1 MQTLEKYYAV
11 DLGLVDTVLGR
22 PSNADLGHRLE
33 NVVYLELL
41 SRYGKVWVGKNYEKE
56 IDFVVKNSDGITE
69 YFQVSQSVIDRDTL
83 KREAG
88 AFENTGDNY
97 RRTLLTLD
105 MFDTDEYE
113 LKMQAAVE
121 HFEHELAKIR
131 TGRAHPGM
139 LDGIKVVAYGTEMP
153 LNQVANVTA
162 PEAQLLQ
169 ITPFDPSN
177 IQAIA
182 ASIRND
188 QGLGLNPS
196 DDGRVVR
203 VPVPPLTED
212 RRRQLAR
219 QAGEKVEEARIA
231 LRNVRQDGLKDARA
245 KKEAK
250 ELSEDDVKLVEKEFD
265 RLMQEAQGKLDEA
278 FKAKE
283 KDILTI

>member
-1 MQTLEKYYAV
+1 MHCFSATLRAA
-11 DLGLVDTVLGR
+11 L
-22 PSNADLGHRLE
+22 
-33 NVVYLELL
+33 
-41 SRYGKVWVGKNYEKE
+41 
-56 IDFVVKNSDGITE
+56 NSEE
-69 YFQVSQSVIDRDTL
+69 Y
-83 KREAG
+83 
-88 AFENTGDNY
+88 
-97 RRTLLTLD
+97 